1 MTIFLFLN
9 GCAESVALLGT
20 SSNGK
25 IIQSSISSS
34 ISYGFKKQTGKSPL
48 EHAIA
53 YAEEKNPEKKKET
66 CFSFIERTRSEFC
79 TIVKKQI
86 SLTNSAIKE
95 KTLKI
100 GKKYTKTNKIKDV
113 ILEKEN
119 DFTNIFFQAKQS
131 PRKLAI
137 AFQTKLKKESK
148 NKHSNQYLIKEWSKI
163 FLLGYNGPNIMNW
176 GHKLIIKQPMLV

>member
-1 MTIFLFLN
+1 MKKVFFLLSIIFLLN
-9 GCAESVALLGT
+9 GCAESIALLG
-20 SSNGK
+20 SSVGGASSGK
-25 IIQSSISSS
+25 MLQSSLNSAL
-34 ISYGFKKQTGKSPL
+34 SYGVKQHTGKTPL
-48 EHAIA
+48 GHVLA

-148 NKHSNQYLIKEWSKI
+148 NKHSNQYLIKE
-163 FLLGYNGPNIMNW
+163 
-176 GHKLIIKQPMLV
+176 

>member
-1 MTIFLFLN
+1 MKKVFFLLSIIFLLN
-9 GCAESVALLGT
+9 GCAESIALLG
-20 SSNGK
+20 SSVGGASSGK
-25 IIQSSISSS
+25 MLQSSLNSAL
-34 ISYGFKKQTGKSPL
+34 SYGVKQHTGKTPL
-48 EHAIA
+48 GHVLS

-100 GKKYTKTNKIKDV
+100 GKKYPKTNKIKDV

-137 AFQTKLKKESK
+137 AFQAKLKKESK
-148 NKHSNQYLIKEWSKI
+148 NKQRNQYLIKK
-163 FLLGYNGPNIMNW
+163 
-176 GHKLIIKQPMLV
+176 